1 MKGTKS
7 LRLREDEIQD
17 LKLVEEALRLRSESA
32 TLQRIFEDGLRQVK
46 ADAVVHLYVNEGRTI
61 GETAQQLAIPV
72 PQVVE
77 TLTQRHV
84 KIMDVPAESAARN
97 MQRVAALLDLPNMQQ
112 ALKNR

>member
-17 LKLVEEALRLRSESA
+17 LKLVEGALRLRSESA
-32 TLQRIFEDGLRQVK
+32 TLKRIFEDGLRHVK

-61 GETAQQLAIPV
+61 GEAAQRAIPV
-72 PQVVE
+72 AQVVE

-112 ALKNR
+112 ALKDR